1 MFKFFIE
8 NKLIWSN
15 QSGFKPVHSCINLL
29 LYITNE
35 IYESFDGELEVRSF
49 LDISKE
55 FDKMW
60 NYGIIYKLTQT
71 GILENLLNLLQ
82 DFLKERKQRIFLNGQ
97 VYS

>member
-1 MFKFFIE
+1 
-8 NKLIWSN
+8 
-15 QSGFKPVHSCINLL
+15 
-29 LYITNE
+29 
-35 IYESFDGELEVRSF
+35 
-49 LDISKE
+49 
-55 FDKMW
+55 MW